1 MVATLRKVDDPDV
14 AEDLETKGAL
24 FDIETA
30 DGSKLKIVLP
40 ALDREA
46 PDAEK

>member
-1 MVATLRKVDDPDV
+1 MATVRKVQDPDV

-30 DGSKLKIVLP
+30 DGKLKIVLP
-40 ALDREA
+40 PLDGGESEPER
-46 PDAEK
+46 

>member
-1 MVATLRKVDDPDV
+1 MATLRKVDDPEV

-30 DGSKLKIVLP
+30 NGKLKIVLP
-40 ALDREA
+40 PLDGEEPTPER
-46 PDAEK
+46 

>member
-1 MVATLRKVDDPDV
+1 MATVRKVEDPDV

-30 DGSKLKIVLP
+30 EGKFKVVLP
-40 ALDREA
+40 PLDGADNER
-46 PDAEK
+46 D

>member
-1 MVATLRKVDDPDV
+1 MATLRKVDDPDV

-30 DGSKLKIVLP
+30 DGKFKVVLP
-40 ALDREA
+40 PLDGSDVET
-46 PDAEK
+46 D

>member
-1 MVATLRKVDDPDV
+1 MRKVDDPEV

-30 DGSKLKIVLP
+30 DGKFKVVLP
-40 ALDREA
+40 PLDGS
-46 PDAEK
+46 DVEKD

>member
-1 MVATLRKVDDPDV
+1 VVATLRKVDDPEV

-30 DGSKLKIVLP
+30 EGKFKIVLP
-40 ALDREA
+40 PLDGS
-46 PDAEK
+46 DAEEE